1 MDHPGHPL
9 ATPLLDAMHISFL
22 LGLLEVGAPVNQRA
36 IRVQHWGAGLV
47 PLRAPPRLAGFFSA
61 HTVSSAIAAAGDTG
75 RALPWDDLPGA
86 SAAGHRNRTALA
98 SQARGGSS
106 LRRDFDG
113 LQFSRHER
121 ADGAGCAHLD
131 SAPLTVDKLGGARH
145 DLPAC

>member
-1 MDHPGHPL
+1 
-9 ATPLLDAMHISFL
+9 MHVSFL

-61 HTVSSAIAAAGDTG
+61 HTVSSAIAAAAGDTG

-121 ADGAGCAHLD
+121 ADGAGCAHFD
-131 SAPLTVDKLGGARH
+131 GAPLTVDKLGGARH
-145 DLPAC
+145 DLFLPAC